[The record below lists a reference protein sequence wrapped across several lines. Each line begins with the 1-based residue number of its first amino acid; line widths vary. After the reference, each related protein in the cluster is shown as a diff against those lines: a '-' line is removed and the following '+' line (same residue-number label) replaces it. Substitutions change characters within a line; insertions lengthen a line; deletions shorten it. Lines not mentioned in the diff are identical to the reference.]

1 MVRRGEGHTP
11 LNLVA
16 PTGKAGYHNI
26 LSTVPGAKTLGPC
39 SLSILYVV
47 VCICYSQ
54 APYSS
59 LLLFPFGNRKFV
71 FEAYESVTVLYISS
85 FVLFS

>member
-11 LNLVA
+11 LSLVA

-39 SLSILYVV
+39 CLPILFVV
-47 VCICYSQ
+47 LCICYSQ
-54 APYSS
+54 TPYLS
-59 LLLFPFGNRKFV
+59 LLLFPLGNHKFV
-71 FEAYESVTVLYISS
+71 FEVYESFSVL
-85 FVLFS
+85 